1 MVIPIGG
8 GTSVCVRWV
17 GGEKCAK
24 CVYSKNNKL
33 KSHVK

>member
-1 MVIPIGG
+1 MAIPIDDA
-8 GTSVCVRWV
+8 TSVCVKWV

-24 CVYSKNNKL
+24 CAYSKNSKL